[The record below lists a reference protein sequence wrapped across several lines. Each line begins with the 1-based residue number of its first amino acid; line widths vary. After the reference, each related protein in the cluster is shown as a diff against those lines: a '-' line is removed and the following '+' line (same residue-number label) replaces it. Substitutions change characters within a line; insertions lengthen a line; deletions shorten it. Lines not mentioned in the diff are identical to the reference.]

1 MPSLKALDRAGVLFF
16 FSIVSIVAAIVG
28 FIRGAECGSWF
39 CSYYFL
45 ILALVLFLW
54 GFETVQ

>member
-28 FIRGAECGSWF
+28 FIRGAECGS
-39 CSYYFL
+39 SYYFL